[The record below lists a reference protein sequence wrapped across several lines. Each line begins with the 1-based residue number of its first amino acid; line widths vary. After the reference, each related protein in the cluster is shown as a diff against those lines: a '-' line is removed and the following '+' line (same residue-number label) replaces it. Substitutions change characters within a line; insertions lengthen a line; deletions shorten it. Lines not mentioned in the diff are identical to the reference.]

1 MEQALDCLAPRR
13 RASSLPAD
21 ARRSMII
28 EAALPLLLARGETVT
43 THEIAG
49 AAGIAEGTIFR
60 VFESKD
66 ALIEAVID
74 RVLDTEHIEEALA
87 GIDPNLDLETIVTRV
102 VKLVQHRVLDTWQLI
117 SSLGPRF
124 RRDRR
129 PSFDSPALAGLFEA
143 HRTELA
149 VEPASAAR
157 VLRAITIAMTHPL
170 MASEPARPT
179 EVAGQFLHGVVR
191 SKC

>member
-1 MEQALDCLAPRR
+1 
-13 RASSLPAD
+13 
-21 ARRSMII
+21 MII
-28 EAALPLLLARGETVT
+28 EAAFPLLLARGETVT

-74 RVLDTEHIEEALA
+74 RVLDTEPIEEALA
-87 GIDPNLDLETIVTRV
+87 AIDPSLDLETIVTRV
-102 VKLVQHRVLDTWQLI
+102 VKLFQHRVFDTWQLI
-117 SSLGPRF
+117 SSVGPRF

-129 PSFDSPALAGLFEA
+129 QSFDSPALAELFEA
-143 HRTELA
+143 HQTELA
-149 VEPASAAR
+149 VEPARAAR

-179 EVAGQFLHGVVR
+179 EVARQFLHGVVR
-191 SKC
+191 SRC